1 MPNNDFQN
9 GLIMASIAGSA
20 KDSHFIQSDWNIN
33 DNTSLSYIKNRPFYS
48 EKVESDVW
56 EFELPVINAVTYE
69 GLYTNVPMPDA
80 DLSQFANEQTLEY
93 DVYEKDLY
101 LDDIVSSDSLTFIKN
116 YDLRKEYKD
125 SIDAGGCIFDTN
137 IPNTVP
143 CLCRYNEYA
152 ESHGEDPYQC
162 VVAFGVKVELEGD
175 LTDGKLRF
183 YNNPTHCAILDSEY
197 AFEANPEYT
206 VQVKFKNF
214 RNKVEQVHQIPDKY
228 INWDNYVDNKKWKWE
243 FHIPPMPFST
253 QPTIV
258 TGNVSKL
265 KADTF
270 YFIKYT
276 DTAETTFKLTYG
288 EDIFVDDT
296 LEFNRNDAWSSSDD
310 YKFIHCISVDT
321 ASNTAVFG
329 KPYLD
334 DDGLIPCSIPNNTKS
349 LRIQTSARAVN
360 TDIKNSLFP
369 QPSASGAYGIA
380 ILVLADGDLLHGN
393 NYEGYGCY
401 TLPTFDN
408 SNNSV
413 TMKEEILYGEAAG
426 FLLSFASIPVCVIDP
441 ESDEEITKI
450 TYPRYEGLV
459 QYDANITVADDR
471 RSYNMEGTLTGVC
484 WDPINSVTFENSI
497 NLSNIKAT
505 YPFQC
510 YSRLKK
516 EDKKLFFKTN
526 EANNKQTM
534 LLIGTS
540 KDQVLTGFSITIEGE
555 VE

>member
-56 EFELPVINAVTYE
+56 EFELPVINAATYE
-69 GLYTNVPMPDA
+69 GSYPTIPMPDA
-80 DLSQFANEQTLEY
+80 DFSQFTDGQELEY
-93 DVYEKDLY
+93 EVYEGGELQKSDTSVFIKSIDVRKMFEDAEEVTIDADVPDMLMGMGY
-101 LDDIVSSDSLTFIKN
+101 STEYADIIFGITIEFTDIVQGIGVIHSAPNFCWV
-116 YDLRKEYKD
+116 D
-125 SIDAGGCIFDTN
+125 SISYGG
-137 IPNTVP
+137 NTERP
-143 CLCRYNEYA
+143 
-152 ESHGEDPYQC
+152 
-162 VVAFGVKVELEGD
+162 
-175 LTDGKLRF
+175 
-183 YNNPTHCAILDSEY
+183 
-197 AFEANPEYT
+197 
-206 VQVKFKNF
+206 VQVKIKNF
-214 RNKVEQVHQIPDKY
+214 RNKVEKVHQIPDKY

-276 DTAETTFKLTYG
+276 DAAETTFKLTYG
-288 EDIFVDDT
+288 EDILVDDT